1 MYYFIIGLKIY
12 AAINA
17 IAILGIT
24 IFHNKVAEL
33 YDKWM
38 GDEIDETERR

>member
-17 IAILGIT
+17 VAILGIT
-24 IFHNKVAEL
+24 IFHNKIAEL
-33 YDKWM
+33 YDKRM
-38 GDEIDETERR
+38 GDETDETD